1 MSPYETMSREQL
13 LEALKAF
20 AKNWLAHDG
29 CWFLAAEERLGMEAA
44 IDLDAAA
51 WKRFAA
57 TEAKRLIEVF
67 GITPGGG
74 LPALDRALSL
84 RMYAVLNEQ
93 HVEWS
98 DDRRTLRFVMD
109 ACRVQETRYRK
120 GLPAFPCRPVG
131 DVEFATFAGAID
143 PRIAVNCIHC
153 PPDANQAG
161 ACTWEFTLG
170 PVR

>member
-1 MSPYETMSREQL
+1 MSPYETMSREEL
-13 LEALKAF
+13 LQALTAF

-29 CWFLAAEERLGMEAA
+29 CWFLAAEERMGLEAA

-57 TEAKRLIEVF
+57 AEAKRILDVF
-67 GITPGGG
+67 GVPHGGG
-74 LPALDRALSL
+74 LQSLERALSL

-98 DDRRTLRFVMD
+98 DDGRTLRFVMD
-109 ACRVQETRYRK
+109 GCRVQDTRRRK

-131 DVEFATFAGAID
+131 DVEFSVFARAID
-143 PRIAVNCIHC
+143 PRIATRCIHC
-153 PPDANQAG
+153 PPDPNQDG
-161 ACTWEFTLG
+161 ACTWEFTISE
-170 PVR
+170 